1 MRVNPSLPRHLR
13 VYVACVVLAG
23 AGALAHSLHALIAA
37 PPSFAWLYLAVLTL
51 FSGYFTVKVPSI
63 PARISVS
70 ETFVF
75 TAILLFGTA
84 PGTLIVALDGFIIS
98 IVRRKRRLHRVL
110 FNTAEP
116 VFSIWL
122 ACLLFTG
129 LGGTSG
135 TATTRVASQ
144 VVPLFA
150 LAVSYFLLN
159 SWLTAFA
166 VSFETR
172 TPALLVWRQHFLFL
186 ALNYVGG
193 ASVAL
198 LLWRN
203 SAGLDLSSVD
213 LEVVLPAISVILPL
227 LVISYLTFKGAL
239 GRVQDATDHITQ
251 LNSLYLSTL
260 ETLAMAIDAKDQI
273 THGHIRR
280 VQTCAIRLA
289 RELGIR
295 DDALIQAIE
304 AAALLHD
311 IGKIGVP
318 EHILNKPGK
327 LTPAEFE
334 RMKLHASIGA
344 DLVSTIHFRELV
356 VPIVRHHHENW
367 DGTGY
372 PDGLSGTTIPVG
384 ARILSV
390 VDCYDALTS
399 DRPYRKRLTDEEAV
413 GILTAR
419 RGVMYDPVVVD
430 AFLRIERYSC
440 DDAPDAGTEKPAVAK
455 LSQLAKTP
463 IPDSDRPSIRQEE
476 TVDTSEELL
485 ELCDVAGSLSGKV
498 GLADATACL
507 WSHLRRVVPATTCA
521 FFLLEP
527 ETDEIVAMHVY
538 GEGEEE
544 IRGCR
549 MLAGERV
556 SGWVAVNRRTIVNAD
571 AALDLS
577 GCAVPRG
584 LSLLSCLSTPM
595 AIDDGLVGVLSL
607 YSMKPVAFSEDH
619 RRVIQ
624 VACPHIT
631 RAIKKAADLDTIR
644 GQALRDSVTGLPTMG
659 RLKQF
664 SDSVDVFGEPTS
676 EPVAI
681 VLVDVVGLS
690 TINRR
695 YGRRQGD
702 VVLGH
707 VAAILRNTLRAADI
721 LFRSDSDEFAVLL
734 AQTDFGTASNIAA
747 RMADAVRSELLIL
760 DDGNEF
766 QVDVA
771 TGVAV
776 QPQDGTSWREALVSA
791 RNRVS
796 SCCQG
801 TDGLTAIH

>member
-1 MRVNPSLPRHLR
+1 MRVTPSLPRHLKL
-13 VYVACVVLAG
+13 YVGCVVLAG
-23 AGALAHSLHALIAA
+23 AGALAHSVYALSSN
-37 PPSFAWLYLAVLTL
+37 PPSSAWLYLAVLTL

-70 ETFVF
+70 ETFVL

-98 IVRRKRRLHRVL
+98 IVRRKRRFHRVL

-122 ACLLFTG
+122 ACLLFTA

-135 TATTRVASQ
+135 TATTGVASQ
-144 VVPLFA
+144 VLPLFA

-166 VSFETR
+166 VSFETK
-172 TPALLVWRQHFLFL
+172 TPAVLVWRQHFLFL

-295 DDALIQAIE
+295 DDTLIQAVE

-372 PDGLSGTTIPVG
+372 PDGLSGTNIPVG

-399 DRPYRKRLTDEEAV
+399 DRPYRKRLNDEEAI

-419 RGVMYDPVVVD
+419 RGVMYDPLVVD
-430 AFLRIERYSC
+430 AFLRIERNSC
-440 DDAPDAGTEKPAVAK
+440 DDFSTAETEKPAVAK

-463 IPDSDRPSIRQEE
+463 IEPVTTSAPHQEE
-476 TVDTSEELL
+476 AADISEQLL
-485 ELCDVAGSLSGKV
+485 ELCDVASGLSGRV
-498 GLADATACL
+498 SLADATEFL
-507 WSHLRRVVPATTCA
+507 WKHLRRVIPATTGA
-521 FFLLEP
+521 FFVLEA
-527 ETDEIVAMHVY
+527 ETDEIVAAQVL
-538 GEGEEE
+538 GEGAAE

-549 MLAGERV
+549 MQLGERV
-556 SGWVAVNRRTIVNAD
+556 SGWVAVNRRTILNAD

-577 GCAVPRG
+577 GCTFPSNLA
-584 LSLLSCLSTPM
+584 LLSSLSTPLVL
-595 AIDDGLVGVLSL
+595 DDMLVGVLSL
-607 YSMKPVAFSEDH
+607 YSTRPVAFNEDH
-619 RRVIQ
+619 RRVVQ
-624 VACPHIT
+624 VACRQIS
-631 RAIKKAADLDTIR
+631 RAIKEAVQFDKTRAEAF
-644 GQALRDSVTGLPTMG
+644 RDRVTGLPNMG
-659 RLKQF
+659 RMNQF
-664 SDSVDVFGEPTS
+664 SRDAEILGERGS
-676 EPVAI
+676 EPVAV
-681 VLVDVVGLS
+681 VLVDVAGLS
-690 TINRR
+690 AINRR

-702 VVLGH
+702 AVLGH
-707 VAAILRNTLRAADI
+707 VAAVLRGTLRAADI
-721 LFRSDSDEFAVLL
+721 LFRSDSDEFAVIL
-734 AQTDFGTASNIAA
+734 AQTDFEAASNIAA
-747 RMADAVRSELLIL
+747 RMAETVRGQLLIL
-760 DDGNEF
+760 DDGSEMAIS
-766 QVDVA
+766 VS

-776 QPQDGTSWREALVSA
+776 QPHDGTSWHEALSIA
-791 RNRVS
+791 RTRVTS
-796 SCCQG
+796 YHLVG
-801 TDGLTAIH
+801 DAVATIH